1 MLHWGSTGVRCI
13 RRLIFHLLPELV
25 VSSKYIYRDTALF
38 AISAVK
44 DYFAIEKG
52 WFSPYLFATARRPI
66 IPRHI
71 KPDVVFCYGPFLSG
85 KSMLLF
91 TVQSEIF
98 LWFLFRLFV
107 SR

>member
-1 MLHWGSTGVRCI
+1 MLNWGSTGVRFI
-13 RRLIFHLLPELV
+13 PRLIFHLLPELV
-25 VSSKYIYRDTALF
+25 VSSKYIYRDTSLF
-38 AISAVK
+38 ASVK

-66 IPRHI
+66 IPRTI
-71 KPDVVFCYGPFLSG
+71 KPDVIFCSGPFLSG

-91 TVQSEIF
+91 TVQSEII